1 METLEVPAG
10 QKTARIAMLGTSAL
24 AENRILPPSSNDVN
38 LELVLGTFQWLAR
51 EDSLIS
57 LPPKPP
63 RALPLTLTQQ
73 DQSTVI
79 FITIFLMPGLIVF
92 GGVMVWWRRRLLR

>member
-10 QKTARIAMLGTSAL
+10 QKTARVVMVGTSAF
-24 AENRILPPSSNDVN
+24 AENKVLPPSSNAAN
-38 LELVLGTFQWLAR
+38 LELALGTFQWLAR
-51 EDSLIS
+51 EDALIS

-79 FITIFLMPGLIVF
+79 FISIFLMPGLIVF

>member
-1 METLEVPAG
+1 VMV
-10 QKTARIAMLGTSAL
+10 GTTGF
-24 AENRILPPSSNDVN
+24 AENKVLPPSSNAAN
-38 LELVLGTFQWLAR
+38 LELALGAFQWLAR

-63 RALPLTLTQQ
+63 RALPLTLTRQ

-79 FITIFLMPGLIVF
+79 FITIFLMPGMAVF
-92 GGVMVWWRRRLLR
+92 GGVLVWWRRRLIR